1 MFSLEVDGV
10 EAVDAQVANLPT
22 AVQAAL
28 QAKAAALAVALT
40 AHVRDDK
47 LSGQVLAVKSGLLR
61 ASIASQIEVD
71 GDIVRARV
79 FVGPGVTYAAI
90 QEFGGRTAAHNI
102 LPDKA
107 RALAFVVGGAR
118 IFARVVHHP
127 GSTLPARS
135 YLRSSLA
142 DMAGEITAG
151 LKAAALEAAG
161 ATNSGG
167 SS

>member
-1 MFSLEVDGV
+1 MFSLEVEGV
-10 EAVDAQVANLPT
+10 ETTDAQLAKLPT

-28 QAKAAALAVALT
+28 QAKAIALAIALT
-40 AHVRDDK
+40 AHVTDDK

-61 ASIASQIEVD
+61 ASIASQVEVD

-79 FVGPGVTYAAI
+79 FVGPGVKYAAI
-90 QEFGGRTAAHNI
+90 QEFGGRTAAHEI
-102 LPDKA
+102 VPDKA
-107 RALAFVVGGAR
+107 RALSFVVGGAR
-118 IFARVVHHP
+118 IFARIVHHP

-142 DMAGEITAG
+142 DMAGEIAAG

-161 ATNSGG
+161 AANSGG